1 MTEFLDICYDSM
13 KRQEQAIPKTIDA
26 VDETA
31 ASIVEGKKQIILTG
45 SGDSYAAAHYGKWAF
60 LRVGLNALAISPDE
74 IHNLC
79 IDKDTVVIGISAS
92 GRSLVTIEALQK
104 AKSEGATGVVLTDNK
119 DGTASREADH
129 VWVTKS
135 GVTTY
140 DTSPQATTTTAMV
153 YLLAVSAGINKESK
167 GGLEQDIEQLKSVV
181 KELMIWAE
189 REGIAISQLTSPN
202 VPIYLMAEGPNHV
215 ATQIGM
221 MKFNEFSVL
230 PGIAVVKEEFRHHYV
245 LSINNNDTAVLVT
258 KSPVDSSNDSY
269 LRALTESLKM
279 RAYHLHT
286 GESIGLQLPLVQTIP
301 NAIALQMAAYHSV
314 LKHDPDKDAFKQPN
328 IDAFKIY

>member
-13 KRQEQAIPKTIDA
+13 KKQEQAIPRTLDA

-31 ASIVEGKKQIILTG
+31 ASIIEGKKQIILTG

-60 LRVGLNALAISPDE
+60 LRVGLNALAVSPDE
-74 IHNLC
+74 IHNLR

-92 GRSLVTIEALQK
+92 GRSLVTIDALRK
-104 AKSEGATGVVLTDNK
+104 AKSDGATSVVLTDNR
-119 DGTASREADH
+119 DGTASQEADY

-135 GVTTY
+135 GVRTY
-140 DTSPQATTTTAMV
+140 DTSPQAPTTTAMA
-153 YLLAVSAGINKESK
+153 YLLAVSAGIDNESK
-167 GGLEQDIEQLKSVV
+167 ERLDHDIDQLKSIR
-181 KELMIWAE
+181 KELIIWAE

-215 ATQIGM
+215 AAQIGM

-230 PGIAVVKEEFRHHYV
+230 TGIAVIREEFRHHYV

-258 KSPVDSSNDSY
+258 RSPVDSSDDTY
-269 LRALTESLKM
+269 MRALTKSLKM

-286 GESIGLQLPLVQTIP
+286 NGNLGLQLPLVQTIP

-314 LKHDPDKDAFKQPN
+314 LKHDPDKEAFKQPN